1 MRSSYGWRALRLI
14 VALASSCVVLWCAF
28 MAANA
33 ILLHGFAV
41 NCSDGHPEF
50 DPAICGV
57 TWQPGLPYL
66 LVGMLGLLTLVAS
79 AWQRAFTR
87 GVLMTAGLTSASLA
101 FWLLWMTTW
110 EPVNPSHPEPAGPQL
125 VLLTVGVAA
134 VLLAVAFPPL
144 RSGARYVAP
153 RHP

>member
-1 MRSSYGWRALRLI
+1 LI

-79 AWQRAFTR
+79 VWQRAFTR
-87 GVLMTAGLTSASLA
+87 GVLMTAGLASASLA
-101 FWLLWMTTW
+101 LFLLWMTTW

-125 VLLTVGVAA
+125 VLLTVGAAA

-144 RSGARYVAP
+144 RTGAAP
-153 RHP
+153 KARRHR

>member
-1 MRSSYGWRALRLI
+1 MI
-14 VALASSCVVLWCAF
+14 VALASSFVVLWSAF

-66 LVGMLGLLTLVAS
+66 LVGILCLLTLVVS
-79 AWQRAFTR
+79 VWQRAFTR
-87 GVLMTAGLTSASLA
+87 GVLMTAGLMGASLA
-101 FWLLWMTTW
+101 LFLLWMTTW
-110 EPVNPSHPEPAGPQL
+110 APVNPAHPEPASPQL
-125 VLLTVGVAA
+125 VLLTVSVAA

-144 RSGARYVAP
+144 RTQAP
-153 RHP
+153 RAARRYPLAG